1 MSDQRSIEL
10 RLKANVTDFTR
21 QIDSAADAASGM
33 GKAIEDSSRKVEA
46 ARDRQRDAAQQL
58 AAAEKRLAQARGS
71 GASQSKIASAE
82 KEVARAKALNKSA
95 TTQLTAAEAAH
106 AKVAQRA
113 STTMGQLAQSVTN
126 QSGAWS
132 QLGGLLT
139 AAGVALAGFAILAG
153 VKMSQFE
160 SAMSKVAST
169 GQDAKANLDELRETA
184 IRVGADTKFS
194 ATEAAE
200 GITNLLKAG
209 VSAKDVINGGLVG
222 TMNLAAAG
230 ELDVASAA
238 EIAATALT
246 VFGLKGTDMSHVA
259 DLLAAGAGKAQ
270 GEVSDLAL
278 ALKYVGPVAAG
289 MGVSIE
295 ETTGALAAFASN
307 GILADQAGTG
317 LRGVLMAMTSPSSA
331 AAKEM
336 KRLGISLYDGQGKFK
351 GLANVAGQLS
361 KAYSGV
367 SDQAKDAS
375 LGVIFGNAQVT
386 AARILFSQG
395 AKGIQDWTAQV
406 NDAGY
411 AARAAATMMDNLGGD
426 IERLGGAVDSALI
439 QGGSGLNSW
448 ARGLVQSASS
458 AVDAIGSLP
467 APLLESG
474 TRMAALAGVSALAVV
489 GIGKLAT
496 GGIELWQSWK
506 TLQKD
511 SPKVASGIRSVGK
524 AAKYAGAALAAIEI
538 IGALGSMQQD
548 AIDKT
553 QGSMADMAEAIANV
567 ASSGSG
573 LAKLD
578 AQMAKVQGKFFFWQ
592 TGAAQ
597 AKDMGDAIKQ
607 VSDNTQGFLGGM
619 SGFGGFV
626 ANLLQTKTPLQEM
639 QAQLGK
645 VDESLAQ
652 IGGTQAA
659 TAFDRIAEAAGRQGV
674 SLDQVQKMFPAY
686 EASLKSTAVQLGVT
700 IDSEQEY
707 AEWMRGKIP
716 AAIIAATAAHPELID
731 KLSDVQKAAL
741 GGAESLDDYVKAL
754 YESANAALATSGSQ
768 VGFERTI
775 DNTRT
780 SVDKLVAAAK
790 KSGDFKNLTNVG
802 TEEGRQGVEILDR
815 LATATNTYSSAMIKN
830 GGSQEQVRL
839 AVARGRADFIASA
852 VAMGYSADKAADLA
866 DARGLI
872 PKNVTLTTTD
882 EGTVGAKERTDAL
895 RESIKGLPK
904 KAQTTV
910 ESAFKK
916 GGIDAA
922 YSALRKIDKKKA
934 DAFINSILKHG
945 GIDDWNQY
953 KPQSKT
959 AYVDTVYRTKAGT
972 KYRAGGGSV
981 FGEGTETS
989 DSIPAMLSNNEHVL
1003 SAREVRGLG
1012 GHGEVERLR
1021 AMARAGTVPAF
1032 AAGGRVTL
1040 TQAVRHVS
1048 PVQHFADGGR
1058 VSIPP
1063 TAYSPQQPA
1072 QVSLEGLVVMVT
1084 NPFTGEQVRA
1094 HTVAVTR
1101 AESSADRKFAA
1112 TQSRQRG
1119 R

>member
-153 VKMSQFE
+153 VKMAQFE

-209 VSAKDVINGGLVG
+209 VSAKDAINGGLVG

-331 AAKEM
+331 ASKEM

-386 AARILFSQG
+386 AARILFTQG

-489 GIGKLAT
+489 GVGKLAT

-511 SPKVASGIRSVGK
+511 SPKVASGIRSIGK
-524 AAKYAGAALAAIEI
+524 AATIAGIALAALEVAHFFGSQHQAELNKAKASIADVAE
-538 IGALGSMQQD
+538 ALARLGS
-548 AIDKT
+548 
-553 QGSMADMAEAIANV
+553 QGQ
-567 ASSGSG
+567 SSQG
-573 LAKLD
+573 LKQLD
-578 AQMAKVQGKFFFWQ
+578 AQFAAVDTQAQGVGE
-592 TGAAQ
+592 T
-597 AKDMGDAIKQ
+597 IL
-607 VSDNTQGFLGGM
+607 FLGSASRDSFANGLAGINEWM
-619 SGFGGFV
+619 AGLIGLDGGF
-626 ANLLQTKTPLQEM
+626 KPLRE
-639 QAQLGK
+639 QLGK
-645 VDESLAQ
+645 VDEQLAQ
-652 IGGTQAA
+652 MDGTQAA
-659 TAFDRIAEAAGRQGV
+659 VAFAAISADAQRVGASVEMVTEA
-674 SLDQVQKMFPAY
+674 FPEY
-686 EASLKSTAVQLGVT
+686 RASLQETATKMGVTGLSAKEMADWMGGKVPAAVQ
-700 IDSEQEY
+700 
-707 AEWMRGKIP
+707 
-716 AAIIAATAAHPELID
+716 AAASAQPELIN
-731 KLSDVQKAAL
+731 KLTDVQKSTL
-741 GGAESLDDYVKAL
+741 GGAESLEDYVKAL
-754 YESANAALATSGSQ
+754 YDAADAALATSGSQ

-775 DNTRT
+775 DNSRT
-780 SVDKLVAAAK
+780 AVDKLVAAAK

-922 YSALRKIDKKKA
+922 YVALRKIDKKKA

-953 KPQSKT
+953 KPKSKT

-1032 AAGGRVTL
+1032 ADGGKVTL

-1101 AESSADRKFAA
+1101 AESSADRKFAS